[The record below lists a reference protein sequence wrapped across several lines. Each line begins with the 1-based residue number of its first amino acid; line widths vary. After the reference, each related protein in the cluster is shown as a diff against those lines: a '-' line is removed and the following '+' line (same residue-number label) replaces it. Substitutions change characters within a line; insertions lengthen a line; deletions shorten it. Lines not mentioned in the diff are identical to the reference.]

1 MQCEFAILQV
11 VSELEPFGQL
21 DTDEPRTESALE
33 RIKRDS
39 DARFAAGC
47 ALFSIAAVLH
57 GVGSIAIVSIAD
69 PKTNSALIDLI
80 VKLGAFGLIAGA
92 ILIAIEPVSAFF
104 GSLGGQ
110 LCGGVYL
117 FFRLRESA
125 LGYEGI
131 EGLEQAEY
139 GVEMSYLVTIALWVG
154 LAMLLAAFAAVR
166 SMVSKRLQR
175 GRDRKGL

>member
-1 MQCEFAILQV
+1 
-11 VSELEPFGQL
+11 VSELEPFGRL
-21 DTDEPRTESALE
+21 ETDEPTTESAID
-33 RIKRDS
+33 RIKRDT

-47 ALFSIAAVLH
+47 ALFSIAATLH
-57 GVGSIAIVSIAD
+57 GVGSIAIVSIID
-69 PKTNSALIDLI
+69 PKTNAALVDLI
-80 VKLGAFGLIAGA
+80 VKLGVFGLIAGA
-92 ILIAIEPVSAFF
+92 ILIAIEPVSAYF

-139 GVEMSYLVTIALWVG
+139 GVEMSYLVTIAMWVG
-154 LAMLLAAFAAVR
+154 LALLLAAIAAIR
-166 SMVSKRLQR
+166 SILSKRWQL